1 MRFGTIDE
9 EPANRNRMRL
19 SPQPFRNAQRMYPD
33 LDPPCSFVPASM
45 NFTMVPATQRNGE
58 FITHLF
64 PECTALCESK
74 VVSVGRLPP
83 TNDTSMLRNE
93 SDVFSIPD
101 PTGF

>member
-1 MRFGTIDE
+1 MLHHVAS
-9 EPANRNRMRL
+9 PA
-19 SPQPFRNAQRMYPD
+19 
-33 LDPPCSFVPASM
+33 ASM

-64 PECTALCESK
+64 PECTALCELK
-74 VVSVGRLPP
+74 VMSVGRLPP

-93 SDVFSIPD
+93 YDVFSIPD